1 VSPNSP
7 LAAQIIE
14 DKVID
19 MLIFLTFRYTKV
31 FSEWRS
37 KKLSDINKETQG
49 ILKAQSVA
57 SAKQTTSKSVKF
69 DPYEASER
77 TSAYKSLNQQ
87 SLNKKQTE
95 RLQNLI
101 IQRLSAL
108 LKMLVYEMHSYN
120 TPMAPFVKEVMEYIV
135 KFYVGEEY
143 ELGSDYVLRRSSS
156 TDGTSSN
163 LKEYLRSR
171 SFFRRE
177 NELDKTFKSDHTD
190 KMWHIEQKNKT
201 FLDKSNYWNT
211 DLHAEALKI
220 YKDAITESGMGQSCY
235 PVINDYITSVSN
247 SFEPSQV
254 FSKQMN

>member
-1 VSPNSP
+1 
-7 LAAQIIE
+7 
-14 DKVID
+14 
-19 MLIFLTFRYTKV
+19 
-31 FSEWRS
+31 
-37 KKLSDINKETQG
+37 
-49 ILKAQSVA
+49 
-57 SAKQTTSKSVKF
+57 VKF
-69 DPYEASER
+69 DPHEASER

-156 TDGTSSN
+156 TDGSSAN

-177 NELDKTFKSDHTD
+177 NELDNTFKSDHTD

-211 DLHAEALKI
+211 DLHSEALKI